1 MRAVTYDDVHISFS
15 QEEWN
20 LLDPAQKNLYKDV
33 MLETYRNLATIGC
46 NWEDPNSE
54 EHCQFSRRPER
65 IERIQAGEKLSVDIQ
80 CSEAFT
86 HCGNAFAA
94 QSHLQNHKR
103 THTGEKP
110 YECNQCGKA
119 FAVQSYVQI
128 HKRTHTGEKPYQCNQ
143 CGKAFA
149 WYTGLQYHGRT
160 HTGEKP
166 YECNQCGKAFAG
178 QSNVQIHKRTHTGEK

>member
-86 HCGNAFAA
+86 HHVLIHGMSMKSGQISVYIVGRFIEPKNMEFARRN
-94 QSHLQNHKR
+94 SHTDVFNLAVIVPSIR
-103 THTGEKP
+103 
-110 YECNQCGKA
+110 CNCMCQL
-119 FAVQSYVQI
+119 
-128 HKRTHTGEKPYQCNQ
+128 
-143 CGKAFA
+143 
-149 WYTGLQYHGRT
+149 TGL
-160 HTGEKP
+160 
-166 YECNQCGKAFAG
+166 
-178 QSNVQIHKRTHTGEK
+178 SS